1 MCGSPLLL
9 PLRTVSS
16 EREGSEFPGL
26 AFACFY
32 GAGWV
37 DRDGPAGA
45 SSMLQCGAA
54 AAPVRIPVRACRC
67 CRPTIRL
74 GSRGACRVLG
84 PHRSASASAFFGPGL
99 EGFLPSRPPH
109 TELGDLE
116 CHGQVGT
123 DRHLGLS
130 VGVTPRK
137 GAARGATDM
146 DWPVKRT
153 GICRHCTAPVVLRG
167 ERSGA
172 ARPNFFLVM

>member
-1 MCGSPLLL
+1 VCGSPLLL

-74 GSRGACRVLG
+74 GSAPGGRAGSWG
-84 PHRSASASAFFGPGL
+84 PTGQLPLPPSLALVSRAS
-99 EGFLPSRPPH
+99 FLPAPH
-109 TELGDLE
+109 TPSWGIWN
-116 CHGQVGT
+116 VT
-123 DRHLGLS
+123 DRWGLIGTWAYLS
-130 VGVTPRK
+130 VSRLGRAPR
-137 GAARGATDM
+137 AALPTWIGRSNERGSVATAL
-146 DWPVKRT
+146 PQ
-153 GICRHCTAPVVLRG
+153 
-167 ERSGA
+167 
-172 ARPNFFLVM
+172 